1 MESGQERE
9 KIIELTEVAGEAPA
23 SSGKKDL
30 NQGSSPVPEK
40 KNNPLSPQGGIPSSS
55 YDAVSRATR
64 EAMRVQAE
72 DWTAKEGTQILDR
85 VARSLLPRIAHDQL
99 TPEIEKLKAELTAVR
114 AQREEWASRVE
125 QWLQKEGADLLKRT
139 SHETVP
145 GIVADELRP
154 EREKAQKEMENLQ
167 NQRESLSGRIEQW
180 LSEIQNLQDQAAK
193 VRSQTDELPD
203 RVTHWFEME
212 GKKLLAEV
220 AREIFP
226 RIAEEVLRQEIAKLK
241 EEARAEEKE

>member
-40 KNNPLSPQGGIPSSS
+40 KNNPLSPHGGIPSSS

-139 SHETVP
+139 SRETIP
-145 GIVADELRP
+145 GIVGESLRP
-154 EREKAQKEMENLQ
+154 
-167 NQRESLSGRIEQW
+167 
-180 LSEIQNLQDQAAK
+180 EIQNLQDQAAK